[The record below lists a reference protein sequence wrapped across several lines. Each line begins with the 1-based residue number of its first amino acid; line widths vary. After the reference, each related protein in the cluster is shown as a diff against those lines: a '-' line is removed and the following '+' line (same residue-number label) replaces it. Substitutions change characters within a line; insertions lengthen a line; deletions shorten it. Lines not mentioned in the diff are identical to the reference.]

1 MKNIYK
7 QIMGNISSL
16 LKVFSCNS
24 KCTSD
29 CSINDEIKQLKK
41 FVKNLAE
48 DDLREIRDYF
58 LEREAILNE
67 RRNELR
73 QELRQSI
80 KHKSLNLKNVE
91 I

>member
-1 MKNIYK
+1 
-7 QIMGNISSL
+7 MGNISSI

-24 KCTSD
+24 KCASD
-29 CSINDEIKQLKK
+29 CSINDEIKELKK

-58 LEREAILNE
+58 LEREDIINQ

-73 QELRQSI
+73 QELRNSI
-80 KHKSLNLKNVE
+80 KHKSMV